1 MNVMNEQSI
10 EGLVIDLCE
19 SLGYSYCYGP
29 SVVRDG
35 FEQVVLKDILC
46 ELTPSIQ
53 MVKQVSIIL

>member
-46 ELTPSIQ
+46 SGLKSRGKIYD
-53 MVKQVSIIL
+53 